1 MTTRA
6 IGAFNALLMLTLII
20 FWGSSFVVVKIALK
34 EGLTPI
40 AIATFRFLIAGA
52 LFLFSLVLK
61 KSRQREYRLLV
72 EKKDA
77 PTLFFLALTG
87 VTFFFL
93 AQYTGIRMAGA
104 SIAALFVC
112 LLSPIL
118 ISVFSARI
126 LKEQLTIKQIFGIGV
141 AAAGGLIVI
150 LGGSLSFPDN
160 ADFFLGSLVLLLTPV
175 FWAIYNLSGK
185 KVVGKY
191 DPFLVVSYVTVLG
204 GLCLVPFSLFENTLY
219 QILSLSLHGWLAI
232 LFLAVTCSFFGYYT
246 WFYVLKQVGAAVTSS
261 FLFIEPLV
269 TVLLAAAFVGE
280 EIGWSVTAG
289 GFLIFIG
296 VYLVTMMQHN

>member
-6 IGAFNALLMLTLII
+6 LGAFNALLMLTLII

-52 LFLFSLVLK
+52 LFLFSLLLK

-72 EKKDA
+72 DKKDA
-77 PTLFFLALTG
+77 LTLLFLALTG

-118 ISVFSARI
+118 ISIFSARMM
-126 LKEQLTIKQIFGIGV
+126 KEQLTRKQIFGIAV
-141 AAAGGLIVI
+141 AAAGALTVI

-160 ADFFLGSLVLLLTPV
+160 ADFFSGSLILLLTPI
-175 FWAIYNLSGK
+175 FWAVYNLSGK
-185 KVVGKY
+185 KVVAKY

-219 QILSLSLHGWLAI
+219 RILSLSLTGWLAV

-280 EIGWSVTAG
+280 EIGWSVAAG
-289 GFLIFIG
+289 GFLIFVG
-296 VYLVTMMQHN
+296 VYLVALMQHN

>member
-1 MTTRA
+1 MKTRA
-6 IGAFNALLMLTLII
+6 IDPFNTFLMLTLIV
-20 FWGSSFVVVKIALK
+20 FWGSSFVVVKIVLK

-40 AIATFRFLIAGA
+40 AVATFRFLTAGA
-52 LFLFSLVLK
+52 VFLFSLFLK
-61 KSRQREYRLLV
+61 KGRQREYRLLV

-77 PTLFFLALTG
+77 PILLFLALTG

-118 ISVFSARI
+118 IAVFSAGI
-126 LKEQLTIKQIFGIGV
+126 FNEQLTKKQIFGIGV
-141 AAAGGLIVI
+141 AAVGALTVI

-160 ADFFLGSLVLLLTPV
+160 ADFFSGSLILLLTPV
-175 FWAIYNLSGK
+175 CWAIYNLSGK

-191 DPFLVVSYVTVLG
+191 DPFLVVAYVTVLG
-204 GLCLVPFSLFENTLY
+204 GLCLVPFSLLENTFY
-219 QILSLSLHGWLAI
+219 RIFSLSLQGWLAI
-232 LFLAVTCSFFGYYT
+232 LFLAVACSFFGYYT
-246 WFYVLKQVGAAVTSS
+246 WLYVLKQVGATVTSS

-269 TVLLAAAFVGE
+269 TVLLAAIFVE
-280 EIGWSVTAG
+280 EVIGWSVVLG

-296 VYLVTMMQHN
+296 VYLVTMRQND